1 MWLRRR
7 RRGLRDKL
15 RAATTRLMDALD
27 DVCGVGRDRNDDGKR
42 VLRHVR
48 RVLRH
53 DVPRY
58 FQRMPVPTSYS
69 AIATMPLRDWFYL
82 SPLLLVLAVLSFYS
96 RYLPVV
102 VVFLVWVVNA

>member
-7 RRGLRDKL
+7 RHRLRDKL
-15 RAATTRLMDALD
+15 RAATTRLMDTLD
-27 DVCGVGRDRNDDGKR
+27 DVCGINQNKNDDGKR

-58 FQRMPVPTSYS
+58 FQRLPVPTSYS
-69 AIATMPLRDWFYL
+69 AAMAMPLRDWFHL
-82 SPLLLVLAVLSFYS
+82 SPLLIVIAVLYFYS
-96 RYLPVV
+96 RYLPVL
-102 VVFLVWVVNA
+102 VVFLIWVVNA